1 MPPDLSVLTAL
12 PAPRREPLKVVSAWD
27 LTVPYQEFRAQHLV
41 PPTLETVLPD
51 RLTAHRTYVVVNQKG
66 GAGKTTTAME
76 LAAVWTAMGYTVRVI
91 DLDHQASLSSWLE
104 PIYPEDV
111 APKDRR
117 ELTDVF
123 YGRCPLD
130 EATYY
135 TRYQNLYVVPST
147 EELALVD
154 LDPRVGKDTA
164 LRKAIAASQAPI
176 DITIIDAPP
185 ALGKLSVNGLTAADE
200 ALVPLKVGA
209 LDERGLAKL
218 HRTIRAVQ
226 DETNPHL
233 AVRATFLTAWKRSEY
248 AREVA
253 ERVRSDYPE
262 AAVFTIRE
270 SVKAAEAPKHCE
282 PVRLFEPTGT
292 TAADYDQAGRVLLQP
307 KEVTA

>member
-12 PAPRREPLKVVSAWD
+12 PVQRREPLKVVSAWD
-27 LTVPYQEFRAQHLV
+27 LTIPYQEFRAQHLM
-41 PPTLETVLPD
+41 PPALAAQLPD
-51 RLTAHRTYVVVNQKG
+51 RPTRHRTYIVVNQKG
-66 GAGKTTTAME
+66 GAGKTTTTME

-91 DLDHQASLSSWLE
+91 DSDHQASLSGWLQ
-104 PIYPEDV
+104 PLYPEDV

-123 YGRCPLD
+123 YGRCSLD

-209 LDERGLAKL
+209 LDERGLGKL

-226 DETNPHL
+226 EETNPGL
-233 AVRATFLTAWKRSEY
+233 VVRATFLTAWKRSEY

-253 ERVRSDYPE
+253 ERVRADYPE

-270 SVKAAEAPKHCE
+270 SVKAAEAPKHFE

-292 TAADYDQAGRVLLQP
+292 TAADYDQAGRMLLHP
-307 KEVTA
+307 KEDTA

>member
-12 PAPRREPLKVVSAWD
+12 PPQRREPLEVVSAWD
-27 LTVPYQEFRAQHLV
+27 LTIPYQQFRAQHLV
-41 PPTLETVLPD
+41 PPTLVTLLPE
-51 RLTAHRTYVVVNQKG
+51 RPATRRVYVVVNQKG

-76 LAAVWTAMGYTVRVI
+76 LAAVWVSMGYTVRVI
-91 DLDHQASLSSWLE
+91 DSDHQASLSGWLQ
-104 PIYPEDV
+104 PLYPEDV

-123 YGRCPLD
+123 YGRCSLD

-164 LRKAIAASQAPI
+164 LRRAIAASQAPI
-176 DITIIDAPP
+176 DIDIIDAPP
-185 ALGKLSVNGLTAADE
+185 ALGKLSINGLTAADH
-200 ALVPLKVGA
+200 ALVPLKVGE
-209 LDERGLAKL
+209 LDVRGLGKL
-218 HRTIRAVQ
+218 HATIRAVQ
-226 DETNPHL
+226 EETNPGL
-233 AVRATFLTAWKRSEY
+233 VVRAAFLTAWKRSEY

-253 ERVRSDYPE
+253 ERVRADYPE

-270 SVKAAEAPKHCE
+270 SVKASAAPKNFE
-282 PVRLFEPTGT
+282 PVRLYEPAGT
-292 TAADYDQAGRVLLQP
+292 TAADYDQAGRLLLQP
-307 KEVTA
+307 KEITA